1 MNKLFEFFQEDNG
14 GFSSARLIT
23 LLFASA
29 IIFKYVWQIVHTNDA
44 NFSMEE
50 ITMMLGSFGIKAGQ
64 KYVENKPTDTTITVL
79 GGKP

>member
-1 MNKLFEFFQEDNG
+1 MNKIFEFLQEDNG

-23 LLFASA
+23 TLFACA
-29 IIFKYVWQIVHTNDA
+29 ILFKYVWQVAQKGDA

-64 KYVENKPTDTTITVL
+64 KFVENKATPEV
-79 GGKP
+79 KP